1 MRAFGICW
9 VRLRRACVV
18 GQCVHLAQYLQHVIQ
33 SHSPNHV
40 FEDVLI
46 STAPIDLY
54 GDLYS
59 PP

>member
-1 MRAFGICW
+1 M
-9 VRLRRACVV
+9 V

-46 STAPIDLY
+46 GTAPIDLY